1 MDRKQA
7 RAFEAFVAESGDW
20 LLRIAFLL
28 TSDHQHAEDAVQQT
42 LERLAKRWA
51 RVASPKAFC
60 RRTLHNLVID
70 DARAAARRP
79 REHSYTEADDT
90 GHHSAQD
97 DYTAVELRPAL
108 LRALDTLTPHQRSIV
123 VLRYLDDRSE
133 AEVAAVL
140 GVSVGTVKST
150 ASRAAAQLRTHPALG
165 GLFCTSAASQ
175 AEAPMKGT
183 L

>member
-7 RAFEAFVAESGDW
+7 RAFEAFVAESGDA

-28 TSDHQHAEDAVQQT
+28 TSDRQHAEDAVQRT
-42 LERLAKRWA
+42 LERLAKRWG
-51 RVASPKAFC
+51 RVANPKAFC
-60 RRTLHNLVID
+60 RKTLHNLVID

-90 GHHSAQD
+90 SHHASQD
-97 DYTAVELRPAL
+97 DYAAVELRPAL
-108 LRALDTLTPHQRSIV
+108 LRALDTLTAHQRAIV

-133 AEVAAVL
+133 AEVAEVL

-150 ASRAAAQLRTHPALG
+150 ASRAAAKLRAHPSLG
-165 GLFCTSAASQ
+165 GLFESAT
-175 AEAPMKGT
+175 PMKGT

>member
-7 RAFEAFVAESGDW
+7 RAFEAFVAESGDP

-28 TSDHQHAEDAVQQT
+28 TSDHQRAEDAVQRT
-42 LERLAKRWA
+42 LERLASRWA
-51 RVASPKAFC
+51 RVSNPKAFC

-79 REHSYTEADDT
+79 REHSYTDAHDT
-90 GHHSAQD
+90 LHPAGQD
-97 DYTAVELRPAL
+97 DFEAVELRPAL

-133 AEVAAVL
+133 AEVAEAL
-140 GVSVGTVKST
+140 GVSAGTVKST
-150 ASRAAAQLRTHPALG
+150 ASRAVAQLRGHPSLG
-165 GLFCTSAASQ
+165 GLFQAADSL
-175 AEAPMKGT
+175 KGT
-183 L
+183 S

>member
-7 RAFEAFVAESGDW
+7 RAFEGFVAETGDA

-28 TSDHQHAEDAVQQT
+28 TSDHQRAEDAVQRT
-42 LERLAKRWA
+42 LERLAGRWS
-51 RVASPKAFC
+51 RVSNPKAFC
-60 RRTLHNLVID
+60 RKTLHNLVID

-79 REHSYTEADDT
+79 REHRYTEADDT
-90 GHHSAQD
+90 KSQAAQD
-97 DYTAVELRPAL
+97 NFDAVELRPAL

-150 ASRAAAQLRTHPALG
+150 ASRAAAQLRRHPSLG
-165 GLFCTSAASQ
+165 GLFQAAV
-175 AEAPMKGT
+175 PLKGT

>member
-7 RAFEAFVAESGDW
+7 RAFEAFVAESGDG

-28 TSDHQHAEDAVQQT
+28 TSDRQRAEDLTQRT
-42 LERLAKRWA
+42 LERLAARWS
-51 RVASPKAFC
+51 RVGNPMAFS

-79 REHSYTEADDT
+79 REHSYTEDHDT
-90 GHHSAQD
+90 DHQAAQD
-97 DYTAVELRPAL
+97 SFAAVELRPAL
-108 LRALDTLTPHQRSIV
+108 LLALETLTLQQRSIV

-133 AEVAAVL
+133 AEVAAAL

-150 ASRAAAQLRTHPALG
+150 ASRAAAQLRKHPALG
-165 GLFCTSAASQ
+165 GLFQASTFV
-175 AEAPMKGT
+175 KGT